1 MYSIEYRRPEDGRTL
16 FETDDREPAIWL
28 LQAIAETP
36 GVQLIDYSGNLDG
49 VLDGA
54 LNGITLFGA
63 PAPVAP
69 LAA

>member
-16 FETDDREPAIWL
+16 FETDDRESAVWL
-28 LQAIAETP
+28 LEAIAETP
-36 GVQLIDYSGNLDG
+36 NVQLIDFSGNLDG
-49 VLDGA
+49 ALDEA
-54 LNGITLFGA
+54 LIRVKLFGA